1 MDKSLLRQAIIDR
14 LQSDLDVL
22 TRAALMAREEATD
35 EESKPK
41 EEYETRAQE
50 AAYLAESQA
59 RLASELQASLA
70 LYKGMPMPDFSKN
83 GQPADAGALIRLE
96 AGEGNGGGKGDVW
109 YFLGLRNGGIELTVD
124 NIPVTLVTLQSP
136 LGRQLAGARVGDVVQ
151 LQTGR
156 DAPVPHRV
164 AELF

>member
-1 MDKSLLRQAIIDR
+1 MDKSTLRQAIIDR
-14 LQSDLDVL
+14 LQTDFDVL

-59 RLASELQASLA
+59 KLASELQASIA
-70 LYKGMPMPDFSKN
+70 VYKGMPMPDFSKT
-83 GQPADAGALIRLE
+83 GQPADTGALIRLE
-96 AGEGNGGGKGDVW
+96 ADGSAGGKKRDVW
-109 YFLGLRNGGIELTVD
+109 YFLGPRNGGIELTVD
-124 NIPVTLVTLQSP
+124 GNIVTLITPQSP
-136 LGRQLAGARVGDVVQ
+136 LGRQLAGARVGDTVQ

-156 DAPVPHRV
+156 EAPVPHHV
-164 AELF
+164 AEIF